1 MTGLILIGLGKSAV
15 DDQQLAA
22 ALDRRLPF
30 LALHRH
36 MPVDDMGMLY
46 VQPEELREMIH
57 QLEELLQAYRDG
69 TIIER

>member
-1 MTGLILIGLGKSAV
+1 MGHQTHPVGIDYQRIARDPGLILIGLGKSAV

-46 VQPEELREMIH
+46 VQPE
-57 QLEELLQAYRDG
+57 LL
-69 TIIER
+69 